1 MRDLISN
8 YRKVKKEVETSLE
21 KLRAEHRALQTERAD
36 IDLTSQQLARIV
48 APDELQQRMIAEA
61 QERLQALE
69 EEIADKVETKRIVAE
84 MLSDLNYGIEWMRS
98 GKQPNTLSR
107 VIDHKSA
114 YDRRMLLNMDL
125 FPCLDV
131 VCNADKVLS
140 DDKKRL
146 VTYVLSHLTERQ
158 LTCFLLHTAHM
169 LSIRDV
175 AKELDIEPATV
186 HEHIRLAKSKIE
198 TIAKNIDV
206 NSFK

>member
-8 YRKVKKEVETSLE
+8 YRKVKKEVEASLE
-21 KLRAEHRALQTERAD
+21 KLRVEHRALQSEQRD

-69 EEIADKVETKRIVAE
+69 EEIANKVETKRIVAE

-169 LSIRDV
+169 LNEAAVAAELGITRDS
-175 AKELDIEPATV
+175 ARS
-186 HEHIRLAKSKIE
+186 HIRTAKKR
-198 TIAKNIDV
+198 IAHITEMMDEYR
-206 NSFK
+206 